1 MRKEKK
7 SESLEVRL
15 SLSEKNAF
23 SARVA
28 ARGETM
34 SAALRRLIAEDGVP
48 HSKMKE
54 VSTLKK
60 ISITASPVAL
70 TVALLAAVSLS
81 GAQAKTDFAGN
92 FRAKDANGDGFVDR
106 IEMMQYMSRQA
117 AEVNLPPDCDGS
129 ELARVWSMS
138 PEEMAEEAIGFS
150 DADKDGRIT
159 LPEVVAANERFRADD
174 FTSADI
180 NNDGFVSLAELE
192 FGFREDEA
200 KVSAECRA
208 AIGMH
213 SAARSPEILEQLDT
227 DGDGRISLGEFVNH

>member
-1 MRKEKK
+1 MTKEKK

-23 SARVA
+23 AARVA

-48 HSKMKE
+48 HSYSKE
-54 VSTLKK
+54 VSTMKK
-60 ISITASPVAL
+60 TVVAASPVIL
-70 TVALLAAVSLS
+70 TIAILAAVSMS
-81 GAQAKTDFAGN
+81 GASAKTDFAGN
-92 FRAKDANGDGFVDR
+92 FRAKDTNGDGFVDR
-106 IEMMQYMSRQA
+106 IEMLSYMTQQA
-117 AEVNLPPDCDGS
+117 EQVNLPSDCDGT
-129 ELARVWSMS
+129 ELAKVWSMS
-138 PEEMAEEAIGFS
+138 PEELADDAIGFS
-150 DADKDGRIT
+150 DADNDGRIT
-159 LPEVVAANERFRADD
+159 LSEVVAANERYRADD
-174 FTSADI
+174 FTSADT
-180 NNDGFVSLAELE
+180 NEDGFVTLAELE

-213 SAARSPEILEQLDT
+213 SAARASEILEQIDT